1 MEESNDDEAD
11 WPITTPTARFIST
24 SSFRPARADHYNCG
38 VVDAR
43 HGRVLL
49 ERYRDPL
56 SRGPLQ
62 INLIA
67 WDPITDE
74 QQQLPTLY
82 PPHSQWKAAVVCAAA
97 GSGGCD
103 HLDCHQGPFLVLVV
117 FMGSET
123 MFTMIYASE
132 ANAWSEAASAN
143 PRYLHNFFETSTR
156 GVLLGNTLY
165 FLTHHFPEIRGIL
178 KYDMVTQEIS
188 TTDLACKFSY
198 DVLENIVL
206 MTTEDGRL
214 GLATTDTCNGRLG
227 LATTDTCKLIQ
238 LWSMEDGGGSDRVAR
253 FVHSRVIDLEKLL
266 PASALDEGIIDVN
279 SFADDARV
287 LFVVSKLNR
296 VYSIDMKSEQV
307 KQVPGCNKWCWVF
320 PYTSFH
326 TPGTYSAPFSEFSLA
341 FS

>member
-11 WPITTPTARFIST
+11 WPIVTHTARFIST

-43 HGRVLL
+43 HSRVLL
-49 ERYRDPL
+49 QRYRDPL
-56 SRGPLQ
+56 SRGSQ
-62 INLIA
+62 INLMV

-143 PRYLHNFFETSTR
+143 PRYLHNFFESTR

>member
-1 MEESNDDEAD
+1 
-11 WPITTPTARFIST
+11 
-24 SSFRPARADHYNCG
+24 
-38 VVDAR
+38 
-43 HGRVLL
+43 
-49 ERYRDPL
+49 
-56 SRGPLQ
+56 
-62 INLIA
+62 
-67 WDPITDE
+67 
-74 QQQLPTLY
+74 LY

-143 PRYLHNFFETSTR
+143 PRYLHNFFESTR